1 MKEIEIFQ
9 EQYWDKKLL
18 ELPIIK
24 QWYLE
29 SIEKELAR
37 KVIADEK
44 RKISTAKYRKN
55 NKAKIKETKRKY
67 YQKNK
72 IRMLL
77 QQKKWRSKRLLQ
89 KKLNNE

>member
-77 QQKKWRSKRLLQ
+77 QQKIWRSNRLLQ
-89 KKLNNE
+89 KKFINE